1 MARGGVAM
9 SKNEEVALDANF
21 KGWQEKRFP
30 TPPKDL
36 NIFEYYCVEQF
47 VRSFDI
53 SDSQLKSGL
62 VGGSKDGGVDA
73 LFMFVNGELI
83 DAESELD
90 PKTPNSVK
98 LLVMQVKEGDGFSP
112 VSVDKLHWFADDLL
126 DLTKKKADYHSTY
139 RPELITAMRLFKDK
153 YGIIVGE
160 NPPLSVE
167 FYYITKKDV
176 EPNSDCKTSSEKVK
190 AVVKEHFSEVQCDFH
205 FVNAAA
211 LWAQVQ
217 TRPSKKKALK
227 WAAQSLSTPE
237 GQIGLVR
244 LTDYFAFI
252 TDSNGQL
259 AERFFDSNVRGYWK
273 TTTVNKQIAATLN
286 APSPPEF
293 WLLNNG
299 ITILTERIDTTGEHL
314 EIEVTDPQIVN
325 GLQTSR
331 EIYNYFQTA
340 TPTSADNR
348 RLLVRLTKTTDIAV
362 RDSVIRS
369 TNSQNLMPEEALRAT
384 DAIHRQIETLFHR
397 FGLFYDRRSGYY
409 RDQGKPVNQIV
420 SVVDLVQA
428 MLSVVMKRP
437 DEARGRPRDYI
448 KKDDRYA
455 SVFGKD
461 KYDLNLYLRSIQIVR
476 AVEDY
481 LDTLD
486 LETVHRRNLPY
497 YICMYATCAK
507 AGNAYA
513 PPGEILKLDIS
524 TLTSD
529 FLRGCYE
536 RVYKHYE
543 RLAERY
549 QSNGERDY
557 DALAKGQGQY
567 LLKAVTAELKRR
579 FNKAKKKIT

>member
-1 MARGGVAM
+1 M
-9 SKNEEVALDANF
+9 STNEEVALDANF

-36 NIFEYYCVEQF
+36 NIFEYYCIEQF

-73 LFMFVNGELI
+73 LFMFVNGESI

-90 PKTPNSVK
+90 PKTPNAVK
-98 LLVMQVKEGDGFSP
+98 VLVLQVKEGEGFSP
-112 VSVDKLHWFADDLL
+112 VAVDKLNWFADDLL
-126 DLTKKKADYHSTY
+126 DLTRKKADYHSTY

-160 NPPLSVE
+160 NPPLSVA
-167 FYYITKKDV
+167 FYYITKRDV
-176 EPNSDCKTSSEKVK
+176 EPNGDCKTSSEKVK
-190 AVVKEHFSEVQCDFH
+190 AVVKRHFSQAQCDFH
-205 FVNAAA
+205 FVNAAT

-252 TDSNGQL
+252 TDNSGQL

-273 TTTVNKQIAATLN
+273 TTTVNKQIAATLK

-340 TPTSADNR
+340 MPASADNR
-348 RLLVRLTKTTDIAV
+348 RLLVRLIKTTDIPV

-448 KKDDRYA
+448 KKDEQYA

-461 KYDLNLYLRSIQIVR
+461 KYDLNLYLKSIQIVR
-476 AVEDY
+476 AIEDY
-481 LDTLD
+481 LDTLN

-497 YICMYATCAK
+497 YLCMYATCAK

-513 PPGEILKLDIS
+513 PPSEILKIDLS
-524 TLTSD
+524 TFTSD
-529 FLRGCYE
+529 FLHDCYA
-536 RVYKHYE
+536 RLHKQYE

-549 QSNGERDY
+549 KSNGERDY

-567 LLKAVTAELKRR
+567 LLKTLNAELKRR
-579 FNKAKKKIT
+579 FNQTKKKVA

>member
-1 MARGGVAM
+1 MG
-9 SKNEEVALDANF
+9 KNEEVALEANF
-21 KGWQEKRFP
+21 RGWQEKRFP

-47 VRSFDI
+47 VRPFDI

-62 VGGSKDGGVDA
+62 VGGSWDGGVDA

-83 DAESELD
+83 DSESELD
-90 PKTPNSVK
+90 PKTANSVK
-98 LLVMQVKEGDGFSP
+98 LVILQVKEGEGFSP
-112 VSVDKLHWFADDLL
+112 VAVDKLYWFADDLL
-126 DLTKKKADYHSTY
+126 DLTRKKAEYHSTY
-139 RPELITAMRLFKDK
+139 KPELITAMRLFKDK
-153 YGIIVGE
+153 YGVIVGE
-160 NPPLSVE
+160 NPPLSVD

-176 EPNSDCKTSSEKVK
+176 EPNADCKSSAEKVK
-190 AVVKEHFSEVQCDFH
+190 SVVKKHFSQAQCNFQ
-205 FVNAAA
+205 FVNAAT

-217 TRPSKKKALK
+217 TRPSKKKALR
-227 WAAQSLSTPE
+227 WAAQPLSTPE

-244 LTDYFAFI
+244 LADYFAFI

-273 TTTVNKQIAATLN
+273 TTTVNKQIAVTLN
-286 APSPPEF
+286 SASPPEF

-331 EIYNYFQTA
+331 EVYNYFQATA
-340 TPTSADNR
+340 PAPTDNR
-348 RLLVRLTKTTDIAV
+348 RLLVRLIKTTDIPV

-397 FGLFYDRRSGYY
+397 YNLFYDRRSGYY
-409 RDQGKPVNQIV
+409 RDQNKPVNQIV

-448 KKDDRYA
+448 KKDEQYA

-461 KYDLNLYLRSIQIVR
+461 KYDLNLYLKSTQIVR

-481 LDTLD
+481 LDALN
-486 LETVHRRNLPY
+486 LQKVHRRNLPFY
-497 YICMYATCAK
+497 VCMYATCSK

-513 PPGEILKLDIS
+513 SPNQILKIDLS
-524 TLTSD
+524 TFSPE
-529 FLRGCYE
+529 FLRDCYD
-536 RVYKHYE
+536 RVNKHYE
-543 RLAERY
+543 RLVERHK
-549 QSNGERDY
+549 SNGERDY

-567 LLKAVTAELKRR
+567 LLKAITAELKRR
-579 FNKAKKKIT
+579 FNSPKKKTA

>member
-1 MARGGVAM
+1 MG
-9 SKNEEVALDANF
+9 KNEEVALDANF
-21 KGWQEKRFP
+21 RGWHEKRFP
-30 TPPKDL
+30 SPPKDL

-47 VRSFDI
+47 VRPFDI

-62 VGGSKDGGVDA
+62 VGGSQDGGVDA

-90 PKTPNSVK
+90 PKTPNAVK
-98 LLVMQVKEGDGFSP
+98 LVVMQVKEGEGFSP
-112 VSVDKLHWFADDLL
+112 VAVDKLYWFADDLL
-126 DLTKKKADYHSTY
+126 DLTRKKADYHSSY
-139 RPELITAMRLFKDK
+139 RPELVAAMRLFKDK

-167 FYYITKKDV
+167 LYYITKKDV
-176 EPNSDCKTSSEKVK
+176 DPNGDCKSSAEKVK
-190 AVVKEHFSEVQCDFH
+190 AVVKKHFSQAQCDFQ

-237 GQIGLVR
+237 GQIGLVL

-252 TDSNGQL
+252 TDKNGQL

-273 TTTVNKQIAATLN
+273 TTTVNKQIAVTLN
-286 APSPPEF
+286 AAISPEF

-331 EIYNYFQTA
+331 EIYNYFQVA
-340 TPTSADNR
+340 KPTPTDNR
-348 RLLVRLTKTTDIAV
+348 RLLVRLIKTTDIPV

-384 DAIHRQIETLFHR
+384 DAIHRQIESLFHR
-397 FGLFYDRRSGYY
+397 YNLFYDRRSGYY

-420 SVVDLVQA
+420 SVVDLLQA

-448 KKDDRYA
+448 KKDDQYA

-461 KYDLNLYLRSIQIVR
+461 KYDLNLYLKSIQIVR
-476 AVEDY
+476 AVDNY

-486 LETVHRRNLPY
+486 LETVHRRNLPF
-497 YICMYATCAK
+497 YICTYATCAK
-507 AGNAYA
+507 VGNAYA
-513 PPGEILKLDIS
+513 PPGQILKLDVS
-524 TLTSD
+524 TLTPD
-529 FLRGCYE
+529 FLHDCFD
-536 RVYKHYE
+536 RVNKHYG

-549 QSNGERDY
+549 KSNGERDY

-567 LLKAVTAELKRR
+567 LLKAINAELKRR
-579 FNKAKKKIT
+579 FNTPKKKSA